1 MARKLKAVNEAPAGS
16 VPMPGGDDIDFG
28 VGAPP
33 SAPSD
38 ADSEVVVDGADDA
51 GEEEPKGGRR
61 RAKTKPETGFMG
73 EAAEADRSH
82 AKAKHV
88 DDGLRDVAE
97 MVTRMVKGLAYART
111 VHDLSVKLCVLNE
124 VADTAANVTDDA
136 RRAVRAAQ
144 AENRNLQ
151 Q

>member
-1 MARKLKAVNEAPAGS
+1 MARKRASNEVPAGS
-16 VPMPGGDDIDFG
+16 VPLPGGEDIDFG

-51 GEEEPKGGRR
+51 GEEKPKGRR

-73 EAAEADRSH
+73 DAAEADRSH

-111 VHDLSVKLCVLNE
+111 VHDLSVKLTVLNE

-151 Q
+151 PS

>member
-16 VPMPGGDDIDFG
+16 IPVGDDIDFG
-28 VGAPP
+28 VT
-33 SAPSD
+33 APSSD
-38 ADSEVVVDGADDA
+38 APADDA
-51 GEEEPKGGRR
+51 EVVADPPIGEAPKGRR

>member
-1 MARKLKAVNEAPAGS
+1 
-16 VPMPGGDDIDFG
+16 MPGGDDGIDFG

-38 ADSEVVVDGADDA
+38 ANSEVVVDGADDA
-51 GEEEPKGGRR
+51 GEEKPKGGRR
-61 RAKTKPETGFMG
+61 RAKTKPETGTGFMG
-73 EAAEADRSH
+73 KAAEADRSH

-151 Q
+151 PS